1 MSRHL
6 FVFRATHGYWGS
18 EDSQAH
24 GGVPEGTGPGGAV
37 PLLARGGTGRMV
49 GGGPKERLYL
59 RTYRSTAII
68 IIIY

>member
-6 FVFRATHGYWGS
+6 FVLVHGYWGS

-37 PLLARGGTGRMV
+37 PLLARGGTGAGSDEVRKN
-49 GGGPKERLYL
+49 GCICNR
-59 RTYRSTAII
+59 
-68 IIIY
+68 